1 MKPVHPRLSRQ
12 PKALPWARI
21 FAGLIFFYGCSTAKL
36 PTDALAQ
43 AEFGVR
49 AAHDAS
55 AEEFAPLNLRSATEK
70 LDKAKQAL
78 ANKRYDDARRFAED
92 AQVDAELAEAQAEA
106 RAIRRAIDGLK
117 GEGNAPPT
125 QAEFESREP
134 LKKNPAQE

>member
-1 MKPVHPRLSRQ
+1 MEPVNPKLLRQQKRLTLGSM
-12 PKALPWARI
+12 L
-21 FAGLIFFYGCSTAKL
+21 AGLIIFYGCSTAKP

-55 AEEFAPLNLRSATEK
+55 AEELAPLNLRSATEK
-70 LDKAKQAL
+70 LDRAKQAL

-125 QAEFESREP
+125 PAELESREP

>member
-1 MKPVHPRLSRQ
+1 MKPVNSRLLQQ
-12 PKALPWARI
+12 PKALPWVWV
-21 FAGLIFFYGCSTAKL
+21 FAGLTFFYGCSTAKP
-36 PTDALAQ
+36 PTDAVAQ

-55 AEEFAPLNLRSATEK
+55 ADELAPLNLRSATEK
-70 LDKAKQAL
+70 LDKAKQAM
-78 ANKRYDDARRFAED
+78 ANKRYGDARRFAED

-117 GEGNAPPT
+117 GEENAPPS
-125 QAEFESREP
+125 QAELESREP